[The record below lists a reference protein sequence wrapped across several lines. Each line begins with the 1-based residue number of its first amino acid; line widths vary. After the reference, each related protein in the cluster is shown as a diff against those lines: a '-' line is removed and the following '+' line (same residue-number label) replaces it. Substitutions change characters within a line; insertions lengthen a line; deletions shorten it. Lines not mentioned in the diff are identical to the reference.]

1 MADKHG
7 RVQAI
12 IQKNLADII
21 LYELKNPLTK
31 FVSVNAVRITSD
43 YSYGKVYVSDINPE
57 RTDEIVAFLNN
68 NAKKIRAML
77 ASKLDIYKTPELKF
91 FADKTFEEQQAMN
104 QLVEKAINSKP
115 LTLKDVYGEDYH
127 MVGEKPAK
135 KATTEKG
142 TKTKKTSTT
151 RSTTT
156 KKTSTK
162 STTAKKTTTHKKAAD
177 SEN

>member
-57 RTDEIVAFLNN
+57 KTDEIVAFLNN
-68 NAKKIRAML
+68 NAKKIRSML
-77 ASKLDIYKTPELKF
+77 AAKLDIYKTPELKF
-91 FADKTFEEQQAMN
+91 FADKSFEEQQAMN
-104 QLVEKAINSKP
+104 ELVERAINAKP
-115 LTLKDVYGEDYH
+115 VTLKDVFGEDYH
-127 MVGEKPAK
+127 MVDEEGK
-135 KATTEKG
+135 KE
-142 TKTKKTSTT
+142 
-151 RSTTT
+151 
-156 KKTSTK
+156 
-162 STTAKKTTTHKKAAD
+162 
-177 SEN
+177 